1 MNRKKFVLGV
11 IGVLFAIALIS
22 SVFNLDFSPSPKVA
36 VPPQEGSLA
45 AIVEEC
51 RTSTEKNFPDHN
63 IFEYDAKTKQ
73 LTIAVWIDDSD
84 YAALYASIGTEG
96 TLEAWNS
103 LTADLVN
110 ACSSW
115 QNRFNLAGYNDVTV
129 VMHLLNPSD
138 QSKALASAVDGELF
152 FDAVAQ
158 RSIDSIITDQL
169 IDGTPASQYLQ
180 NMQNVEDNSGG

>member
-1 MNRKKFVLGV
+1 MDRKKFILGV

-22 SVFNLDFSPSPKVA
+22 YVFNLDFSPPSKVA
-36 VPPQEGSLA
+36 VPPREGSLG
-45 AIVEEC
+45 AIIEEC

-63 IFEYDAKTKQ
+63 IFEYDAKTKR

-84 YAALYASIGTEG
+84 FAALYAIIGTEG
-96 TLEAWNS
+96 SLDAWNS
-103 LTADLVN
+103 MTADLVN

-115 QNRFNLAGYNDVTV
+115 QNRFNRAGYYDVTV

-138 QSKALASAVDGELF
+138 QSKALASTVNGKLF

-158 RSIDSIITDQL
+158 KSADSIITDQL
-169 IDGTPASQYLQ
+169 IDGTPAGQYLQ
-180 NMQNVEDNSGG
+180 NLQNADSHSGG